1 MATPGVSTAPSWTR
15 GRIAH
20 KAVPTMTETL
30 FIAVFGVFAA
40 SLLRGFTGFGFGI
53 AAVPLLSLALP
64 PAKVVPFVVVLQVI
78 VGVAGLRQSWSL
90 CDWWAISGLSPGLV
104 LGIPLGLAV
113 LTAFG
118 ADPVRLAIGCVILGS
133 VLLLWRGIRLPPR
146 PSRAIPLAVG
156 LVAGVMSG
164 LASMGG
170 PPIVVYLLALAH
182 EAAVVRASSI
192 VYFMLSAV
200 VSLLLMS
207 WRGLIDREILSWSV
221 ASVPLLMV
229 GTSVGN
235 WGFRR
240 SRPHHHRLTAMVL
253 LSVLAILLIA
263 RGVGG
268 WWVEPS

>member
-1 MATPGVSTAPSWTR
+1 
-15 GRIAH
+15 
-20 KAVPTMTETL
+20 MTETL

-90 CDWWAISGLSPGLV
+90 CDWRAVVGLSPGLV
-104 LGIPLGLAV
+104 LGIPIGLAV
-113 LTAFG
+113 LTTFG

-133 VLLLWRGIRLPPR
+133 VLLLWRGLRLPPR
-146 PSRAIPLAVG
+146 PSRAIAWGVG
-156 LVAGVMSG
+156 LIAGVMSG

-192 VYFMLSAV
+192 VYFMLSAM

-207 WRGLIDREILSWSV
+207 LHGLIDREILSWSI
-221 ASVPLLMV
+221 ASVPLLMAGTHV
-229 GTSVGN
+229 GS

-240 SRPHHHRLTAMVL
+240 SRPQHHRLTAMVL
-253 LSVLAILLIA
+253 LSVLAVLLIA
-263 RGVGG
+263 RGLGGRWVG
-268 WWVEPS
+268 SS